1 MEKIALDGL
10 LIVLFI
16 LTLNL
21 PFFRVVGHEIL
32 GGLLLLALLLHHAW
46 NRSWHDH
53 LKRSRWNYQ
62 RRGNA
67 LVMALMAASCLTV
80 IFSGIAIARNLLP
93 FSIRAPLAV
102 HEIHWLS
109 GYLFFLFAALHTG
122 MHSGDIKGR
131 LMHFF
136 SLRPSPAL
144 DRLFQILTLALVMT
158 GIYFSFQER
167 IGDRLLMTHMVNM
180 LIGPQSL
187 LEFSLAF
194 GNIFILYAIMGH
206 YFQALLRHLD
216 RPKRRVR
223 TT

>member
-1 MEKIALDGL
+1 MKKIALDGL

-21 PFFRVVGHEIL
+21 PFFRVVGHEIV
-32 GGLLLLALLLHHAW
+32 GGLLLLAILLHHAL
-46 NRSWHDH
+46 NRSWHGR
-53 LKRSRWNYQ
+53 LSKGRWNYQ
-62 RRGNA
+62 RKGNA

-80 IFSGIAIARNLLP
+80 TLSGIAIARNLLSLP
-93 FSIRAPLAV
+93 MRAPIIV

-144 DRLFQILTLALVMT
+144 DRLFQLLALVLVMT
-158 GIYFSFQER
+158 GIYFSFRER
-167 IGDRLLMTHMVNM
+167 MGDRLLMTHMVSM
-180 LIGPQSL
+180 LTGPQSL

-206 YFQALLRHLD
+206 YFQALLRYLD
-216 RPKRRVR
+216 RPKRRGR